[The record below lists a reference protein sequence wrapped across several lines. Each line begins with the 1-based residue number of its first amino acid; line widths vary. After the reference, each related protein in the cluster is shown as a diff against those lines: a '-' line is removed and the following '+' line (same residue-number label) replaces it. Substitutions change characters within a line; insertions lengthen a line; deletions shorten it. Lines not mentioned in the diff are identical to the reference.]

1 MNTSAEASALTDLLL
16 SAVRLQRHLGAR
28 VIISTQEP
36 TVSPRLL
43 DLCSVTIVHRFTS
56 PSWLSTLKKHLAAAA
71 SDSFEDDIERRADKQ
86 AYAAAM
92 LKQIVELGVGEALL
106 FSPSAMVGLETDNQ
120 EGTVVKKLRAEY
132 LRIQIRTRV
141 TTDGGK
147 SIIAT
152 GV

>member
-36 TVSPRLL
+36 TISPRLL

-56 PSWLSTLKKHLAAAA
+56 PNWLSTLKKHLAAAA
-71 SDSFEDDIERRADKQ
+71 SDSFEDDMERRADKQ

-92 LKQIVELGVGEALL
+92 LKEIVELGVGEALL

-120 EGTVVKKLRAEY
+120 GGMVVRKLRAEY
-132 LRIQIRTRV
+132 LRIQIRTRM
-141 TTDGGK
+141 TIDGGK
-147 SIIAT
+147 SIMAA

>member
-1 MNTSAEASALTDLLL
+1 MNASAEASVLTDLLL

-36 TVSPRLL
+36 TISPKLL

-56 PSWLSTLKKHLAAAA
+56 PSWLRTLKKHLAAAA
-71 SDSFEDDIERRADKQ
+71 SDLFEDDGQ
-86 AYAAAM
+86 AENQENTPAM
-92 LKQIVELGVGEALL
+92 LKEIVELGVGEALL
-106 FSPSAMVGLETDNQ
+106 FSPSAMVGLETDDQ
-120 EGTVVKKLRAEY
+120 GTTTVRKLRTKH
-132 LRIQIRTRV
+132 LKIQIRARV

-147 SIIAT
+147 SIMAA